1 MINNNELYEYLPT
14 TEELNANIEYAQ
26 TYVEMI
32 KKLASLQLEF
42 GEDLSAL
49 WDVAIVDGKRYLVED
64 QGMTPEEAE
73 YYELVYT
80 IDGVQWSG
88 ILDQLLIEWYTD
100 EDYSS
105 GLFEDYTID
114 ELNKLKAMNKLM
126 YKIDGEWDYN
136 TAVDHMKAIEK
147 RYNKTLPT
155 IIKVVSAYDFNPV
168 IEDWLA
174 GNMPTMNFINILEI
188 IEEQEG
194 RLERQEI
201 AGAIVDLSEETGLTY
216 NEASNE
222 LNSFNGVTFIY

>member
-1 MINNNELYEYLPT
+1 MTNEFKELLKYVPNTKELANEDTFTLYKEMT
-14 TEELNANIEYAQ
+14 TELED
-26 TYVEMI
+26 
-32 KKLASLQLEF
+32 LQAEF
-42 GEDLSAL
+42 GKELDILNDIMIVSGDRFL
-49 WDVAIVDGKRYLVED
+49 VDTQDVPV
-64 QGMTPEEAE
+64 EEAE
-73 YYELVYT
+73 EYGLVYT

-105 GLFEDYTID
+105 GLFEDFTTD
-114 ELNKLKAMNKLM
+114 TLSKLKAMNKLM
-126 YKIDGEWDYN
+126 YKIGGEWDYN
-136 TAVDHMKAIEK
+136 TAVYHMKAIEK
-147 RYNKTLPT
+147 RYNKTLPA

-201 AGAIVDLSEETGLTY
+201 TGAIVDLSEETGLSY

>member
-1 MINNNELYEYLPT
+1 MINNELLKYVPT
-14 TEELNANIEYAQ
+14 TKELANEYTFNRYEEMTTEL
-26 TYVEMI
+26 
-32 KKLASLQLEF
+32 
-42 GEDLSAL
+42 EDLQAEFSKEL
-49 WDVAIVDGKRYLVED
+49 DILSDIMIVSGDRFLVED
-64 QGMTPEEAE
+64 QGMTPEEADG
-73 YYELVYT
+73 YGLVYT
-80 IDGVQWSG
+80 IDGVSWSG

-105 GLFEDYTID
+105 GLFEDFTTD
-114 ELNKLKAMNKLM
+114 TLSKLKAMNKLM
-126 YKIDGEWDYN
+126 YKIGGEWDYN
-136 TAVDHMKAIEK
+136 TAVYHMKAIEK
-147 RYNKTLPT
+147 RYNKTLPA

-174 GNMPTMNFINILEI
+174 GNIPTMNFINILEI

-201 AGAIVDLSEETGLTY
+201 AGAIVDLSEETGLSY

>member
-1 MINNNELYEYLPT
+1 MTNNELYKYLPT
-14 TEELNANIEYAQ
+14 TEELANEY
-26 TYVEMI
+26 TFNRYKEMNTE
-32 KKLASLQLEF
+32 LEGLQAEF
-42 GEDLSAL
+42 GKELDILN
-49 WDVAIVDGKRYLVED
+49 DIMIVSGDRFLVED
-64 QGMTPEEAE
+64 QGMTPEEADG
-73 YYELVYT
+73 YGLVYT
-80 IDGVQWSG
+80 IDGVSWSG
-88 ILDQLLIEWYTD
+88 NLDQLLIEWYTD

-105 GLFEDYTID
+105 GLFEDYTTD
-114 ELNKLKAMNKLM
+114 TLSKLKAMNKLM

-136 TAVDHMKAIEK
+136 MTVKHMKAIEK
-147 RYNKTLPT
+147 HYNKTKTLPA

-222 LNSFNGVTFIY
+222 LNSFNGVTFI

>member
-1 MINNNELYEYLPT
+1 MTNNELYKYLPT
-14 TEELNANIEYAQ
+14 TEELNANTEYAQ
-26 TYVEMI
+26 AYVEMT

-49 WDVAIVDGKRYLVED
+49 WDVAVVDGKRYLVED

-88 ILDQLLIEWYTD
+88 NLDQLLIEWYTD

-136 TAVDHMKAIEK
+136 RAVKHMQIIEK
-147 RYNKTLPT
+147 L
-155 IIKVVSAYDFNPV
+155 I
-168 IEDWLA
+168 
-174 GNMPTMNFINILEI
+174 
-188 IEEQEG
+188 
-194 RLERQEI
+194 
-201 AGAIVDLSEETGLTY
+201 
-216 NEASNE
+216 
-222 LNSFNGVTFIY
+222 

>member
-1 MINNNELYEYLPT
+1 MTSNKELYKYLPT
-14 TEELNANIEYAQ
+14 TGELNANIEYAQ
-26 TYVEMI
+26 TYFEMA
-32 KKLASLQLEF
+32 KKVSSLQLEF

-49 WDVAIVDGKRYLVED
+49 WDVAVVDGKRYLVED

-88 ILDQLLIEWYTD
+88 RLDQLLIEWYTD

-126 YKIDGEWDYN
+126 YKISGEWDYN

-147 RYNKTLPT
+147 L
-155 IIKVVSAYDFNPV
+155 I
-168 IEDWLA
+168 
-174 GNMPTMNFINILEI
+174 
-188 IEEQEG
+188 
-194 RLERQEI
+194 
-201 AGAIVDLSEETGLTY
+201 
-216 NEASNE
+216 
-222 LNSFNGVTFIY
+222 

>member
-1 MINNNELYEYLPT
+1 MTNKELLKYVPT
-14 TEELNANIEYAQ
+14 TKELANEYTFNRYEEMNTELEG
-26 TYVEMI
+26 
-32 KKLASLQLEF
+32 LQAEF
-42 GEDLSAL
+42 GKELDILN
-49 WDVAIVDGKRYLVED
+49 DIMIVSGGRFLVED
-64 QGMTPEEAE
+64 QGMTPEEADG
-73 YYELVYT
+73 YGLVYT
-80 IDGVQWSG
+80 IDDVSWSG

-105 GLFEDYTID
+105 GLFEDFTTD
-114 ELNKLKAMNKLM
+114 TLSKLKAMNNLM
-126 YKIDGEWDYN
+126 YKIGGEWDYN

-147 RYNKTLPT
+147 RYNKTLPA

-174 GNMPTMNFINILEI
+174 GNMPTMNFINILET